1 MRPSCRRLLATAV
14 TPSASQTGPTPY
26 SWVSNA
32 TAGPSTGR
40 LAGRTLAIKDN
51 ISYTEAPTSSSSQT
65 LQEYHPP
72 FNATCVTSLLDA
84 GAHIVGQT
92 KMDEFGMGSL
102 TSHLPPFYSPVHNP
116 SDPGPEEPPRSA
128 GGSSGGSAA
137 AVAEGSCWAALGT
150 DTGGSVRLPASY
162 CGVVGLKP
170 SYGMISRHGV
180 VAYADSLDCVGVLGG
195 TVDSVKEVFDIL
207 SHPDERDMTCASSL
221 LRRRASEILDSHF
234 TSLPPIE
241 TSGTTSLRG
250 LRIGLPLQTHLPRP
264 NLQLPAS
271 LLEHLKQLG
280 ATLHAVD
287 LPSMRM
293 ALPAYYVLASAE
305 ASSNL
310 GRFGGGWFGSA
321 AERGTRAAGTE
332 TETGDERRRRI
343 RTDGFGREVKKRI
356 LAGTHALSADA
367 FNNTYLKALYLRR
380 LLRRD
385 FADTFRIPHPL
396 SPGAAAPNHGVD
408 ILLHPTAI
416 RTAPPL
422 DQPKGSGESEYLQ
435 DLLTVPASLAGLP
448 AMSVPARKGD
458 DGWPVGVSVVGQWGM
473 EEVLFWAGRAIESW
487 HNDA

>member
-1 MRPSCRRLLATAV
+1 MTI
-14 TPSASQTGPTPY
+14 SQ
-26 SWVSNA
+26 
-32 TAGPSTGR
+32 
-40 LAGRTLAIKDN
+40 
-51 ISYTEAPTSSSSQT
+51 
-65 LQEYHPP
+65 
-72 FNATCVTSLLDA
+72 
-84 GAHIVGQT
+84 
-92 KMDEFGMGSL
+92 
-102 TSHLPPFYSPVHNP
+102 
-116 SDPGPEEPPRSA
+116 
-128 GGSSGGSAA
+128 
-137 AVAEGSCWAALGT
+137 ALM
-150 DTGGSVRLPASY
+150 SF
-162 CGVVGLKP
+162 
-170 SYGMISRHGV
+170 RHGV

-195 TVDSVKEVFDIL
+195 TVDSVKEVFGEAHIIIWRRGADPADIL

-221 LRRRASEILDSHF
+221 LRRRASEILDSHL

-356 LAGTHALSADA
+356 LAGTHALSA
-367 FNNTYLKALYLRR
+367 
-380 LLRRD
+380 
-385 FADTFRIPHPL
+385 
-396 SPGAAAPNHGVD
+396 
-408 ILLHPTAI
+408 
-416 RTAPPL
+416 
-422 DQPKGSGESEYLQ
+422 E
-435 DLLTVPASLAGLP
+435 
-448 AMSVPARKGD
+448 
-458 DGWPVGVSVVGQWGM
+458 
-473 EEVLFWAGRAIESW
+473 
-487 HNDA
+487 